1 MAGASYVPPEIS
13 IKSTPASARAT
24 MFRSGVYLETPN
36 LPATNGYEASATVQ
50 ELGPGVSGFACES
63 VGYPVRA
70 STR

>member
-1 MAGASYVPPEIS
+1 
-13 IKSTPASARAT
+13 